1 MVVSLEKGVLD
12 HSTAVISNIS
22 LFQDKT
28 RIFFFYHP
36 MALSVLFPIRS
47 WGEKE
52 GKLGW
57 YSSDPGGCGDR
68 QVSGGGC

>member
-1 MVVSLEKGVLD
+1 
-12 HSTAVISNIS
+12 
-22 LFQDKT
+22 
-28 RIFFFYHP
+28 

>member
-1 MVVSLEKGVLD
+1 MSWTTLLL
-12 HSTAVISNIS
+12 SYLI
-22 LFQDKT
+22 FPYF
-28 RIFFFYHP
+28 RIKQGSFFFYHP